1 MKLLRGLTLGATVGT
16 VFAAFMGSYVRG
28 RGAGLACPDW
38 PLCHGQLIPVGEM
51 DALVFLEWF
60 HRSVVLMLSLAV
72 VSIVAITWRQ
82 RLPQRYL
89 ALLVFGLLLV
99 QAVLGGLT
107 VLLRLN
113 IMVVALHQAFA
124 QVFFGTLVTLTVLV
138 FRSAAAPVPEE
149 NRQLLSELLGQSAS
163 RRSTAGD

>member
-1 MKLLRGLTLGATVGT
+1 MKLLRGLTLGATLGT

-38 PLCHGQLIPVGEM
+38 PLCYGQLIPAEM

-72 VSIVAITWRQ
+72 VSIVVITWRR

-89 ALLVFGLLLV
+89 ALLVFGLLLM

-113 IMVVALHQAFA
+113 ILVVALHQAFA
-124 QVFFGTLVTLTVLV
+124 QVFFGTLVTLTVLT
-138 FRSAAAPVPEE
+138 FLPASTDTGLFAPPGREE
-149 NRQLLSELLGQSAS
+149 
-163 RRSTAGD
+163 RRLAMAGD